1 MNLKIVG
8 WCESRDITPIR
19 NSENAHIID
28 SLEPGE
34 IAHHLSVEL
43 PDGSHETVKVS
54 ECLFTKAIQYLS
66 GR

>member
-1 MNLKIVG
+1 MNLKVVG

-19 NSENAHIID
+19 NSENVHIID
-28 SLEPGE
+28 SLEPGK
-34 IAHHLSVEL
+34 IAHYLSVEL

-54 ECLFTKAIQYLS
+54 ERLFSKATQYL